1 MKVIVVGAG
10 AAGLS
15 AAVSLVAA
23 GVEVVVVE
31 ALDRIGGRIHT
42 YIPPGF
48 TFPVEAGAEFIHG
61 NLPLT
66 MDLLQDAGQQAVRTS
81 GKMFSFQN
89 GQPASNFGE
98 ANGWDEFIDE
108 MNELVTDCPVGSLL
122 DKKFGGQEYQ
132 ALRKEVRSM
141 AQGLD
146 LADIT
151 KLSVFSVRDE
161 WSSHEK
167 QYRPADGYSGLVGR
181 LHRKALS
188 SRLYSFHLNETA
200 QEISWSAESVTIKT
214 QNRILS
220 GDKVLLTLPV
230 SAYLRKDIR
239 FFPPIPKTIELF
251 NAIGFGSVVKIAL
264 EFSTAFWFEAYPEM
278 GFLFLDEGFTFWT
291 QSPEEKPLLIAWLG
305 NDYAE
310 EYGLLSDDELIGTAL
325 KKLWRVFGEKIAVE
339 NEYKAGAVFRYTR
352 TSHFGGG
359 YSWLTPDSLK
369 AIEFIQAGVSDA
381 LWFAGEALAS
391 DGAVALVET
400 ALQSGQDAA
409 RRMIECR
416 K

>member
-48 TFPVEAGAEFIHG
+48 TFPLEAGAEFIHG
-61 NLPLT
+61 NLLLT
-66 MDLLQDAGQQAVRTS
+66 MDLLQDAGQQAVRTG

-89 GQPASNFGE
+89 GQHASNFGE

-167 QYRPADGYSGLVGR
+167 QYRPAGGYSGLVGR

-188 SRLYSFHLNETA
+188 SRLYSSHLNETA
-200 QEISWSAESVTIKT
+200 QEISWSAESVTVKT
-214 QNRILS
+214 QNTILS

-239 FFPPIPKTIELF
+239 FFPPILETIELF

-264 EFSTAFWFEAYPEM
+264 EFSNAFWFEVYPDM

-291 QSPEEKPLLIAWLG
+291 QFPEEKPLLIAWLG

-369 AIEFIQAGVSDA
+369 AIELIQAGVSDA

-391 DGAVALVET
+391 AGAVAFGGNCVAKRT
-400 ALQSGQDAA
+400 KH
-409 RRMIECR
+409 CR
-416 K
+416 AYD